1 MDINNCLRQF
11 KPISLKDMNSVSLMN
26 RTDVK
31 FLFKKSQLPIL
42 LSELISHYNI
52 LKIENKMIQVYK
64 SLYFDTH
71 NRLFYMS
78 HHNRRVNRNK
88 VRFREYVDSDLF
100 FLEIKLKNNKG
111 KTIKTRMRVD
121 KIYKNLL
128 PEHNLFIKS
137 AIGRDLS
144 LIAQHWINFNRI
156 TLVDKLNTERITIDL
171 DLNYSNDSQ
180 SGSLDNII
188 IAEVK
193 KDRSSQSS
201 KFTYIAKEYH
211 IIPTRMSK
219 YCISTINL
227 NKNVKFNRFKSKIL
241 LINKLQLL

>member
-1 MDINNCLRQF
+1 MEINTYLSQF
-11 KPISLKDMNSVSLMN
+11 NSISLQEMNSVSLMN
-26 RTDVK
+26 RMDVK

-42 LSELISHYNI
+42 LSKLTSHYNL
-52 LKIENKMIQVYK
+52 LKIENKIIQDYK

-71 NRLFYMS
+71 NRFFYMA

-88 VRFREYVDSDLF
+88 VRFREYVGSDLI

-111 KTIKTRMRVD
+111 KTVKTRMRVD

-128 PEHNLFIKS
+128 PEHNVFIKNT
-137 AIGRDLS
+137 INKDLR
-144 LIAQHWINFNRI
+144 LIAQHWINFKRI
-156 TLVDKLNTERITIDL
+156 TLVDKLKTERITIDL

-201 KFTYIAKEYH
+201 KFTYIAKKYH
-211 IIPTRMSK
+211 ITPTRMSK

-227 NKNVKFNRFKSKIL
+227 NKDVKFNRFKSKLL

>member
-1 MDINNCLRQF
+1 MEINTYLSQF
-11 KPISLKDMNSVSLMN
+11 NSISLQDMNSVSLMN
-26 RTDVK
+26 RMDVK

-42 LSELISHYNI
+42 LSKLISNYNL
-52 LKIENKMIQVYK
+52 LKIENKIIQDYK

-71 NRLFYMS
+71 NRSFYMA

-88 VRFREYVDSDLF
+88 VRFREYVGSDLI

-111 KTIKTRMRVD
+111 KTIKKRMRVD

-128 PEHNLFIKS
+128 PEHNVFIKNT
-137 AIGRDLS
+137 INKDLR
-144 LIAQHWINFNRI
+144 LIAQHWINFKRI
-156 TLVDKLNTERITIDL
+156 TLVDKLKTERITIDL

-201 KFTYIAKEYH
+201 KFTYIAKKYH
-211 IIPTRMSK
+211 ITPTRMSK

-227 NKNVKFNRFKSKIL
+227 NKDVKFNRFKSKLL

>member
-1 MDINNCLRQF
+1 MEINTYLSQF
-11 KPISLKDMNSVSLMN
+11 NSISLQEMNSVSLMN
-26 RTDVK
+26 RMDVK

-42 LSELISHYNI
+42 LSKLISNYNL
-52 LKIENKMIQVYK
+52 LKIENKIIQDYK

-71 NRLFYMS
+71 NRSFYMA

-88 VRFREYVDSDLF
+88 VRFREYVGSDLI

-111 KTIKTRMRVD
+111 KTIKKRMRVD

-128 PEHNLFIKS
+128 PEHNVFIKNT
-137 AIGRDLS
+137 INKDLR
-144 LIAQHWINFNRI
+144 LIAQHWINFKRI
-156 TLVDKLNTERITIDL
+156 TLVDKLKTERITIDL

-201 KFTYIAKEYH
+201 KFTYIAKKYH
-211 IIPTRMSK
+211 ITPTRMSK

-227 NKNVKFNRFKSKIL
+227 NKDVKFNRFKSKLL

>member
-1 MDINNCLRQF
+1 MEINTYLSQF
-11 KPISLKDMNSVSLMN
+11 NSISLQEMNSVSLMN
-26 RTDVK
+26 RMDVK

-42 LSELISHYNI
+42 LSKLISNYNL
-52 LKIENKMIQVYK
+52 LKIENKIIQDYK

-71 NRLFYMS
+71 NRSFYMA

-88 VRFREYVDSDLF
+88 VRFREYVGSDLI

-111 KTIKTRMRVD
+111 KTIKKRMRVD

-128 PEHNLFIKS
+128 PVHNVFIKNT
-137 AIGRDLS
+137 INKDLR
-144 LIAQHWINFNRI
+144 LIAQHWINFKRI
-156 TLVDKLNTERITIDL
+156 TLVDKLKTERITIDL

-201 KFTYIAKEYH
+201 KFTYIAKKYH
-211 IIPTRMSK
+211 ITPTRMSK

-227 NKNVKFNRFKSKIL
+227 NKDVKFNRFKSKLL

>member
-1 MDINNCLRQF
+1 MEINTYLSQF
-11 KPISLKDMNSVSLMN
+11 NSISLQDMNSVSLMN
-26 RTDVK
+26 RMDVK

-42 LSELISHYNI
+42 LSKLISNYNL
-52 LKIENKMIQVYK
+52 LKIENKIIQDYK

-71 NRLFYMS
+71 NRSFYMA

-88 VRFREYVDSDLF
+88 VRFREYVGSDLV

-111 KTIKTRMRVD
+111 KTIKKRMRVD

-128 PEHNLFIKS
+128 PEHNVFIKNT
-137 AIGRDLS
+137 INKDLR
-144 LIAQHWINFNRI
+144 LIAQHWINFKRI
-156 TLVDKLNTERITIDL
+156 TLVDKLKTERITIDL

-201 KFTYIAKEYH
+201 KFTYIAKKYH
-211 IIPTRMSK
+211 ITPTRMSK

-227 NKNVKFNRFKSKIL
+227 NKDVKFNRFKSKLL